1 MQMQNEKIGA
11 LFASRIGASI
21 FARLVMNWIRKW
33 WPWLVA
39 AVLVAAG
46 GFALNS
52 WLQTSR
58 EPEYKTTRIERGA
71 ITAAVAASG
80 TLSPVVS
87 VQVGSQVS
95 GQLREVLVD
104 FNSEVKQGQVIAR
117 IDPETFEYKVRQSQA
132 DVDAA
137 RSQVMTQQANIA
149 AQRAEVSK
157 AEVNLADAKRDL
169 ERKQQLVE
177 KGFISTADRDKAQAT
192 ANALA
197 EQVNTAKAQAGV
209 AFANARNAEA
219 IVKQREASL
228 AQARIDLERTAIKAP
243 VNGIVIKRSVE
254 KGQTVAA
261 SLQAPE
267 LFIIA
272 ENLTD
277 MQVDAAIDESEIG
290 RVRVGQKATFTVDA
304 FPGRS
309 FEGAVKQIRKAAQNV
324 SNVVTYTV
332 VISASNPNK
341 ELLPGMTANVRI
353 VTDSRADVLMVAN
366 AALRFRPAG
375 AQTQRASG
383 SATQA
388 RPNDVPANGTGS
400 GTGGPGGQMRAM
412 RERLEKELQLNDS
425 QKAKLDAIFAGMR
438 AKMAASR
445 EAPEGEREKLAER
458 TRGEMPAQIA
468 EMLTPEQNKKYEEIR
483 AESGDR
489 RSAGGMRGRIYTLDE
504 KNQPKVLEVRFG
516 LTDGASTEV
525 ISPDVKEGMEII
537 TGSAQPQQN
546 RAPQRAGGP
555 RMF

>member
-1 MQMQNEKIGA
+1 
-11 LFASRIGASI
+11 
-21 FARLVMNWIRKW
+21 MNWIRKW
-33 WPWLVA
+33 WVWLFA
-39 AVLVAAG
+39 IALLAAAG
-46 GFALNS
+46 YGLNA
-52 WLQTSR
+52 WLQKNAA
-58 EPEYKTTRIERGA
+58 PEYKTIKVERGT

-104 FNSEVKQGQVIAR
+104 FNSEVKQGQIIAR
-117 IDPETFEYKVRQSQA
+117 IDPETFEYKVRQAQA

-149 AQRAEVSK
+149 AQRAGVSK
-157 AEVNLADAKRDL
+157 AEVDLAEAKRDL

-177 KGFISTADRDKAQAT
+177 KGFIATAERDKAQAT
-192 ANALA
+192 HNALA

-209 AFANARNAEA
+209 AIANARNAEA

-267 LFIIA
+267 LFVIA

-277 MQVDAAIDESEIG
+277 MQVDTAIDESEIG
-290 RVRVGQKATFTVDA
+290 RVRIGQKATFTVDA

-332 VISASNPNK
+332 VISASNPSK

-353 VTDSRADVLMVAN
+353 VTDSRADALKVAN
-366 AALRFRPAG
+366 AALRFKPAD
-375 AQTQRASG
+375 AQQPKVTAAAAPSD
-383 SATQA
+383 A
-388 RPNDVPANGTGS
+388 RPNGAGGGS
-400 GTGGPGGQMRAM
+400 GGAGGGQMRAM
-412 RERLEKELQLNDS
+412 RERLETDLQLSDS
-425 QKAKLDAIFAGMR
+425 QKAKLDTIFAGMR
-438 AKMAASR
+438 SRMMASR
-445 EAPEGEREKLAER
+445 EAPEGERQKLAER
-458 TRGEMPAQIA
+458 NRSEMRAQIT
-468 EMLTPEQNKKYEEIR
+468 EMLTPEQKTKYEEIL

-489 RSAGGMRGRIYTLDE
+489 RGSGGTRGRIYTLDE
-504 KNQPKVLEVRFG
+504 NKQPKLLEVRFG
-516 LTDGASTEV
+516 LTDGTSTEV
-525 ISPDVKEGMEII
+525 ISPEVKEGMEII

-546 RAPQRAGGP
+546 RTPQRGGP